1 MSYLLDLLDLEHEAP
16 PLPLEGERAALESL
30 ARCAA
35 TRELRL
41 QALVELMALEIAA
54 GDELGFERLRQE
66 LAATPLPPA
75 ITTLFHARLSW
86 GLAVFGRPVAAA
98 RARRAAEAKRDAG
111 EVRAWLLELDRQL
124 DHAPR

>member
-1 MSYLLDLLDLEHEAP
+1 MSFPLDLVDLEHRAS
-16 PLPLEGERAALESL
+16 PLPLGPERAALESL

-35 TRELRL
+35 TRELRV

-66 LAATPLPPA
+66 LAAIPLPSA
-75 ITTLFHARLSW
+75 IATLFHTRVSW
-86 GLAVFGRPVAAA
+86 GLARFGRPAAAA
-98 RARRAAEAKRDAG
+98 RARRTVETGGDAG

-124 DHAPR
+124 DHTSR